1 VNTEDLINLISEDT
15 RRPVNL
21 SRGLALA
28 TAAGALV
35 AGLVFFSVLGV
46 RPDFAQAILTARFAF
61 KFIAT
66 LALFFVAASLME
78 SLIRPGESATARRW
92 LLLLAPALLIAA
104 VVVELIVTPAD
115 LWESRLVGQ
124 NALHCLTVIPILSL
138 APTMFLFLVMR
149 HGAPDHPGQAGA
161 IAALASA
168 GIAATLYASNCPDDS
183 PLFVATWYP
192 IAILIVAV
200 AGYFAGRRFL
210 RW

>member
-1 VNTEDLINLISEDT
+1 MNTEDLINLISEDT
-15 RRPVNL
+15 RPPVNF
-21 SRGLALA
+21 STALALA
-28 TAAGALV
+28 TAAGALM
-35 AGLVFFSVLGV
+35 AGLVFFLILGL
-46 RPDFAQAILTARFAF
+46 RPDFAQAVMTVRFAF

-66 LALFFVAASLME
+66 LALFLVAASLLE
-78 SLIRPGESATARRW
+78 SVIRPGEGAMARRW

-104 VVVELIVTPAD
+104 AAIEMIVTPAD
-115 LWESRLVGQ
+115 LWGNRLIGH
-124 NALHCLTVIPILSL
+124 NALHCLTVIPILSVP
-138 APTMFLFLVMR
+138 PTVFLFLVMR

-192 IAILIVAV
+192 IAVLIVAA

-210 RW
+210 SW